1 MIRGASVVLASA
13 VAWLCGCTSMSGL
26 DASSQYGCKA
36 APGVSCQSIKGVYDN
51 AAAGNLPFQKRG
63 KSSDGAVGSD
73 VAGVSP
79 DTKYALAQLS
89 PADMT
94 AMDSGIPVRQP
105 PFVLRIWVAPWEDE
119 AGDFHDQSH
128 FYTMVHPGKWLIES
142 NNATIARKYAPVT
155 VVKPRGDTGADV
167 ETDAANR
174 AGKKKAF
181 EPVTEMK
188 GVTDTEDY
196 QGGGK

>member
-1 MIRGASVVLASA
+1 MIKSDSLIWAAALASL
-13 VAWLCGCTSMSGL
+13 VGCTSMSGL

-36 APGVSCQSIKGVYDN
+36 APGVSCQSIKGVYEN

-63 KSSDGAVGSD
+63 KGGDAAAATDTSAQ
-73 VAGVSP
+73 AP
-79 DTKYALAQLS
+79 DTKYALAKLS
-89 PADMT
+89 PADMA

-105 PFVLRIWVAPWEDE
+105 PLVLRIWVAPWEDE

-128 FYTMVHPGKWLIES
+128 FYTMVHSGKWLIEANS
-142 NNATIARKYAPVT
+142 ANIARKYAPVT
-155 VVKPRGDTGADV
+155 VVKPRAEISAVSDV
-167 ETDAANR
+167 EGASR

-196 QGGGK
+196 QGGAK